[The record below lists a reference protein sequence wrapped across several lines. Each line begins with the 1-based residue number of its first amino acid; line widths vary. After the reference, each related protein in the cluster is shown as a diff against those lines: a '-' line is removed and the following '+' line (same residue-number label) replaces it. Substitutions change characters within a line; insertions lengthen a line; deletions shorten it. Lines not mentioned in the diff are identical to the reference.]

1 MNNQSKEQAAEK
13 CHNYFNSGYSCCEAM
28 LLAFS
33 EQLGIDS
40 ELIPRIA
47 TPFGGGIHQRRYMC
61 GALTGA
67 LMAIGLKHGRD
78 SSQCDRKPTS
88 ARAGK
93 IIEKFFKVHGSVNCI
108 EVLGYTPDDLEK
120 VTQIK
125 DQLRAKICNPLIK
138 QTAEWLWEE
147 LK

>member
-13 CHNYFNSGYSCCEAM
+13 CLNYFNSDYSCCEAM

-40 ELIPRIA
+40 KLIPRIA

-67 LMAIGLKHGRD
+67 LMAIGLKHGRN
-78 SSQCDRKPTS
+78 SSLDDRKPTS
-88 ARAGK
+88 VRAGR
-93 IIEKFFKVHGSVNCI
+93 IVEKFIKQFGSVNCI
-108 EVLGYTPDDLEK
+108 EVLGYTSDDLEK
-120 VTQIK
+120 VLQNK
-125 DQLRAKICNPLIK
+125 DQLRADICNPLIK
-138 QTAEWLWEE
+138 HTAEWLWEE